1 MKRLRSFFALLLIS
15 SIFLSCSS
23 TRLVD
28 QWQNPEIPV
37 YAANKILVIGM
48 SADDELRR
56 SFEEELQRAFEKK
69 GVVAVRSI
77 DFFESSFTDN
87 KTTEK
92 DIDAIEYQLLDAG
105 FDVILVSKIT
115 GVEDKVTMV
124 QAMRGFNND
133 FMNFKDYY
141 YTNQTVY
148 NKSSRESYQIY
159 HTETSVFCI
168 CPGKERELLWRGQFD
183 VVDPYNRK
191 RSISNY
197 VNVLTSTLD
206 ANRMLIV
213 P

>member
-1 MKRLRSFFALLLIS
+1 MKRLSSFFTLFLIAS
-15 SIFLSCSS
+15 MFLSCSS

-56 SFEEELQRAFEKK
+56 SFEEELQQAFEKE

-77 DFFESSFTDN
+77 DFFETSFTDN
-87 KTTEK
+87 TTTEK
-92 DIDAIEYQLLDAG
+92 DIDAIEYQLLEAG

-124 QAMRGFNND
+124 QAMRGFTND

-141 YTNQTVY
+141 YSNQAVF
-148 NKSSRESYQIY
+148 NKGSRESYQIY

-191 RSISNY
+191 RSITNY

-206 ANRMLIV
+206 ENRMLIV